1 MYARYIPPKKSD
13 VTTKPFDSAS
23 KKTSKKRKRQLEH
36 DGPEAE
42 GSGST
47 SITVTSKDAG
57 GLARRPARPEPTRTA
72 EVSNPASSL
81 QTDQEPRDGTE
92 TRDATK
98 ERRSTKKER
107 KKGSKRHADQTKKV
121 KRKRRTSV
129 DIEEE
134 LPGTTEAR
142 AEGPETAETAETAEA
157 VDTDHKHQGILS
169 KYRRSTGVARK
180 DPDAGEAQPS
190 PPAEARHDGDDN
202 VQELAGLTAL
212 PQPSPPPTT
221 KAQPVH
227 PFLPSWLEEPIRVLS
242 SDKQALGDYRL
253 APKLLSS
260 LEGKGFREAL
270 PIQAAVLPLL
280 LPGPEQHDGDI
291 CISAATGSGKTLAYV
306 IPLVQSLRGRAAIQL
321 RGVIVVPTRELVAQA
336 REVCE
341 ICCVGSDLRI
351 QSAVGSR
358 PFKVEQ
364 EDLIEKVP
372 EYDAA
377 LAADHRTEGQAAP
390 RDTEYDPATD
400 DLNVEALHGGV
411 VGIQGHRVTYQL
423 RADVLVCTP
432 GRLVDHIRHTRG
444 FSLDRLE
451 WLVVD
456 EADKLLDQSFQG
468 WLDVVGSSLQREQ
481 PHAELSMDQR
491 VGRAIDWWQ
500 RPRFVRKVILS
511 ATMTKDV
518 GRLNALKL
526 KRPRL
531 VVVDSGS
538 RPELSSDAD
547 PAEPEPTEDRGEP
560 APADSYG
567 LPATLDEKVVP
578 VGDGGKKPLYLLRL
592 LQTKLFSHS
601 ERAVSASASSPESA
615 HVDADMIDAAS
626 SGSGTTSDAS
636 MSDAAS
642 EGSSESETSVD
653 GPPIKQRSVQPSQ
666 HCRPRASNR
675 PTKDGVLIFTKSNES
690 ALRLTRLLALLHPP
704 YANRMR
710 TLTSTQAS
718 AERRRTLRS
727 FTSGTISIVVASNLV
742 SRGMDISA
750 LAHVVN
756 YDVPAS
762 VRDYVHRVGRTAR
775 AGKAGVAWT
784 LVSHKEA
791 GWFWHSIAR
800 GVELKRAPDKKVVR
814 CKVEL
819 GPFFEPDGKKAYE
832 DALEKLGEEV
842 RTERR

>member
-1 MYARYIPPKKSD
+1 MYARYIPPKKAD
-13 VTTKPFDSAS
+13 VANKVLDKAPRKA
-23 KKTSKKRKRQLEH
+23 SKKRKRQPEH
-36 DGPEAE
+36 DGTEAE
-42 GSGST
+42 GPGST
-47 SITVTSKDAG
+47 SIASASKDVRR
-57 GLARRPARPEPTRTA
+57 LARRTARLEPPEIT
-72 EVSNPASSL
+72 EESNPTSNL
-81 QTDQEPRDGTE
+81 QTDQEPGDGIEARDTK
-92 TRDATK
+92 K

-107 KKGSKRHADQTKKV
+107 KEGSKRQPDQPKKA
-121 KRKRRTSV
+121 KRKREASV
-129 DIEEE
+129 DNEDEP
-134 LPGTTEAR
+134 PGTTEAR
-142 AEGPETAETAETAEA
+142 AETPET
-157 VDTDHKHQGILS
+157 VDASHKHQGILS
-169 KYRRSTGVARK
+169 KYRRSTGVPRK
-180 DPDAGEAQPS
+180 DPDAEKVQPPPPEESRHEGE
-190 PPAEARHDGDDN
+190 EL
-202 VQELAGLTAL
+202 QELAGLTAL
-212 PQPSPPPTT
+212 PQPLPPPTT

-227 PFLPSWLEEPIRVLS
+227 SFLPSWLEEPIKVLP
-242 SDKQALGDYRL
+242 SDKQALGDYKL

-306 IPLVQSLRGRAAIQL
+306 IPLMESLRGRAAIQL

-341 ICCVGSDLRI
+341 ICCAGSDLRV

-364 EDLIEKVP
+364 EDLIEKVL

-377 LAADHRTEGQAAP
+377 LAADHRTEDQVTLG
-390 RDTEYDPATD
+390 DTEYDPATD
-400 DLNVEALHGGV
+400 DLDVEALHSGF

-444 FSLDRLE
+444 FRLDHLE

-468 WLDVVGSSLQREQ
+468 WLDVAGSSLQREQ
-481 PHAELSMDQR
+481 PHTELSMNQR
-491 VGRAIDWWQ
+491 VSRAIDWWQ
-500 RPRFVRKVILS
+500 RPRVVRKVVLS

-518 GRLNALKL
+518 GKLTALKL
-526 KRPRL
+526 RRPRL
-531 VVVDSGS
+531 IVVDHGSG
-538 RPELSSDAD
+538 PDLPSDAD
-547 PAEPEPTEDRGEP
+547 PAEPEPTKDRAEP
-560 APADSYG
+560 APGDSYE
-567 LPATLDEKVVP
+567 LPATLEEKVVP
-578 VGDGGKKPLYLLRL
+578 VGDGGRKPLYMLRL
-592 LQTKLFSHS
+592 LQTKVFLHS
-601 ERAVSASASSPESA
+601 EQAVSASASTPESA
-615 HVDADMIDAAS
+615 HADADMVAAAS
-626 SGSGTTSDAS
+626 SGSGSTSDVS
-636 MSDAAS
+636 TSDAAS
-642 EGSSESETSVD
+642 EGSSESETSD
-653 GPPIKQRSVQPSQ
+653 DDPPIKQPFTQPSKQ
-666 HCRPRASNR
+666 SRSRASNR
-675 PTKDGVLIFTKSNES
+675 PAKDGVLIFTKSNES
-690 ALRLTRLLALLHPP
+690 ALRLTRLLALLHPA
-704 YANRMR
+704 YASRMR

-718 AERRRTLRS
+718 AERRKTLRS
-727 FTSGTISIVVASNLV
+727 FTSGTLSILVASNLV

-784 LVSHKEA
+784 LVSYKEA
-791 GWFWHSIAR
+791 GWFWNSIAR

-819 GPFFEPDGKKAYE
+819 GSFFEVDGKKAYE

-842 RTERR
+842 RTERG